1 MPILSGSVLFDRTR
15 TAAPPGS
22 MVGIAN
28 VPVVLQNRA
37 NGDMLSVLTD
47 TNGNFT
53 FLNVPI
59 GDYRL
64 VESYRMTGVTSP
76 GDFTAAIPGQPVPNG
91 VVPPISYVQD
101 PPVGATNLDCTIPN
115 TLLFN
120 VSGDMSNLYIC
131 NGPVRYIPIGSI
143 TDPCTTIDPINIIE
157 AAEWGTMG
165 AFPQGTPANTGAVT
179 EPYPSNVPDFEYVW
193 PLAPP
198 ADHSP
203 EDGEYTVQNIMNAD
217 AANNVSWWRIAD
229 HTFGNET
236 GRMMVVNGY
245 EPGSVFF
252 TESVTVKPYTYYLFS
267 TWILNMLKITG
278 QANPQL
284 GVRILDG
291 NGQVIFAQTLGA
303 LIPLNQVMPEWRQIG
318 TAIYTAEYTDITVQ
332 FLSEGPATWGND
344 YAIDDIAL
352 QEIRI
357 PVFTPHKEC
366 TTSRLA
372 VGETATF
379 TIELPNNC
387 QSPLTN
393 VTFQDSISEGLA
405 LVPNSVTINS
415 TSVPGADP
423 EIGFSV
429 PDIPGGGRAVITFQV
444 IAMFVPEVNPVTNV
458 ANMNY
463 EYTPIQDGIPGA
475 FDVNS
480 NIVRIRINPPYC
492 EFLFAALQRERIV
505 SDDISGIMEFDTPL
519 FTKGAIFYQPNGT
532 IDISLQG
539 TYIVAWFA
547 SGMHGFAKN
556 GQSYKLKK
564 YNYETSVWNDIVG
577 ASNHIKVSSTTGF
590 AVVEVSGED
599 ISEYQKATIALFN
612 CADANIRLT
621 LFNPKAGIM
630 VYGANFLCTGNR
642 MTTIK
647 NNLLDISDSLLEVER
662 FLYLSDVV
670 TIMSETPDLAG
681 LGVAVIY
688 LGFSYNFW
696 GVGTLD
702 DPQVLDAG
710 VTYYLARSEQFAPLS
725 FYQGDPTI
733 GTLWIKTPG
742 GSFSKMP
749 LQLDDTGI
757 YITPSSPLTL
767 AAGTKF
773 SFTQSLILVDDEHAL
788 HS

>member
-1 MPILSGSVLFDRTR
+1 MAVLSGSVLFDRTR

-47 TNGNFT
+47 SSGNFS
-53 FLNVPI
+53 FINVPN

-64 VESYRMTGVTSP
+64 VEAYRLTGVASP
-76 GDFTAAIPGQPVPNG
+76 GNFATAIPGPVPSG
-91 VVPPISYVQD
+91 VVPPISFVQN
-101 PPVGATNLDCTIPN
+101 PPVDATNLDCTIPN
-115 TLLFN
+115 TLFFN
-120 VSGDMSNLYIC
+120 VSGDISNLYIC
-131 NGPVRYIPIGSI
+131 NGPVRYIPIDSI
-143 TDPCTTIDPINIIE
+143 TNPCATIDPHNILI
-157 AAEWGTMG
+157 AAEYGTMG
-165 AFPQGTPANTGAVT
+165 TFPQGTPANTGAET
-179 EPYPSNVPDFEYVW
+179 EPYPLNVPDFEYVW

-203 EDGEYTVQNIMNAD
+203 DDGEYTVQNIMNAD

-252 TESVTVKPYTYYLFS
+252 TENVSVKPYTYYLFS
-267 TWILNMLKITG
+267 TWILNMLKIP

-303 LIPLNQVMPEWRQIG
+303 LIPLNQIMPEWRQIG
-318 TAIYTAEYTDITVQ
+318 TAIYTAEYSDITVQ

-357 PVFTPHKEC
+357 PVFIPRKEC
-366 TTSRLA
+366 STSRLA
-372 VGETATF
+372 VGETATY
-379 TIELPNNC
+379 TIELSNYC
-387 QSPLTN
+387 QSPLTD
-393 VTFQDSISEGLA
+393 VTFQDDISEGLA
-405 LVPNSVTINS
+405 FVPNSVTINGTS
-415 TSVPGADP
+415 TPGADP

-429 PDIPGGGRAVITFQV
+429 PDIPGAGRAVITFQV
-444 IAMFVPEVNPVTNV
+444 IAMFVPETNPVINV
-458 ANMNY
+458 ANMTY
-463 EYTPIQDGIPGA
+463 EYTPVLDGIPGE
-475 FDVNS
+475 FEVDS
-480 NIVRIRINPPYC
+480 NRVTLRINPPYC
-492 EFLFAALQRERIV
+492 EFLFAALQRERVAIADV
-505 SDDISGIMEFDTPL
+505 SGIVEFDTPL
-519 FTKGAIFYQPNGT
+519 FKKGAISYQPDGS
-532 IDISLQG
+532 IDIALRG

-556 GQSYKLKK
+556 GQRYKVKK
-564 YNYETSVWNDIVG
+564 FDYETSVWADIVG

-599 ISEYQKATIALFN
+599 ISDYQKATIALFN

-630 VYGANFLCTGNR
+630 VYGANFLCTKNR

-647 NNLLDISDSLLEVER
+647 NNLLDISSDLQETTR
-662 FLYLSDVV
+662 FIYLSDVV
-670 TIMSETPDLAG
+670 TVMSDTPKLAG
-681 LGVAVIY
+681 LGVAVIHIGY
-688 LGFSYNFW
+688 SYNFW
-696 GVGTLD
+696 GVGALD
-702 DPQVLDAG
+702 DPQELDAG
-710 VTYYLARSEQFAPLS
+710 ATYYLARSEQYLPLS

-733 GTLWIKTPG
+733 GTLWARAPG
-742 GSFSKMP
+742 GSFSRIP
-749 LQLDDTGI
+749 LQFDGTGI
-757 YITPSSPLTL
+757 YIIPSSPLTL
-767 AAGTKF
+767 VAGTKF
-773 SFTQSLILVDDEHAL
+773 SFTQALILVGD
-788 HS
+788 

>member
-37 NGDMLSVLTD
+37 NGNMLSVLTD
-47 TNGNFT
+47 SSGNFS
-53 FLNVPI
+53 FINVPT

-64 VESYRMTGVTSP
+64 IEAYQMTGVPSP
-76 GDFTAAIPGQPVPNG
+76 GDFNTAIPGAVPKG
-91 VVPPISYVQD
+91 VVPPIDYVQN
-101 PPVGATNLDCTIPN
+101 PPAGATNLDCTIPN
-115 TLLFN
+115 TLLFT

-143 TDPCTTIDPINIIE
+143 TNPCATIDPINIIV
-157 AAEWGTMG
+157 AAELGTMG
-165 AFPQGTPANTGAVT
+165 TFPQGTPANTGAAT

-203 EDGEYTVQNIMNAD
+203 DDGEYTVQNIMNAD

-229 HTFGNET
+229 HTYGNET

-252 TESVTVKPYTYYLFS
+252 TEGVTVKPYTYYLFS

-357 PVFTPHKEC
+357 PVFTPRKEC
-366 TTSRLA
+366 STNRLM

-379 TIELPNNC
+379 TIALSNNC
-387 QSPLTN
+387 QSPLTD
-393 VTFQDSISEGLA
+393 VFFQDRISEGLA
-405 LVPNSVTINS
+405 FIPDSVTING
-415 TSVPGADP
+415 TSVPGEDP

-429 PDIPGGGRAVITFQV
+429 PDIPGGDRAVITFQV
-444 IAMFVPEVNPVTNV
+444 IAMFVPETNPVINV
-458 ANMNY
+458 ANMVY
-463 EYTPIQDGIPGA
+463 EYTPILDGIPGE
-475 FDVNS
+475 FEVDS
-480 NIVRIRINPPYC
+480 NTVTLRINPPYC
-492 EFLFAALQRERIV
+492 EFLFAALQRERIA
-505 SDDISGIMEFDTPL
+505 SNAINGIMEFDIPL
-519 FTKGAIFYQPNGT
+519 FLKGAISYQTDGS

-547 SGMHGFAKN
+547 SGMHGFARD
-556 GQSYKLKK
+556 GQRYKVKK
-564 YNYETSVWNDIVG
+564 FDYETSVWADIVG
-577 ASNHIKVSSTTGF
+577 ASNHTKVSSTTGF
-590 AVVEVSGED
+590 AVVEVTGED
-599 ISEYQKATIALFN
+599 ISKYQKATIALFN

-630 VYGANFLCTGNR
+630 VYGANFLCSLNR
-642 MTTIK
+642 MTAIK
-647 NNLLDISDSLLEVER
+647 NNLFDISDSLEEIKR
-662 FLYLSDVV
+662 FIYLSDVV
-670 TIMSETPDLAG
+670 TIMSDTPELAG

-688 LGFSYNFW
+688 LGFTYNFW

-702 DPQVLDAG
+702 DPQTLNAG
-710 VTYYLARSEQFAPLS
+710 ETYYLARFEQFSPIS

-733 GTLWIKTPG
+733 STLWVKPPG
-742 GSFSKMP
+742 GSFSKIP
-749 LQLDDTGI
+749 LQLDGTGI
-757 YITPSSPLTL
+757 YITPNSSLSFV
-767 AAGTKF
+767 AGTKF
-773 SFTQSLILVDDEHAL
+773 SFTQSLILVDGE
-788 HS
+788 STSRS